1 MKILRKLPVY
11 LFISCMAMSLFM
23 LSGLSVIFASSISAG
38 ASTSTVAPG
47 GSFTVSVSINGG
59 GSGMFYFSGSN
70 ATVSTGSQ
78 YCDGGCSIT
87 ATAGSSGTA
96 TVNISTG
103 APGTAN
109 EVTDQ
114 DGNPMSFSSAVS
126 VSIIAPNNGGNT
138 GGNAGNSGGGNTGNN
153 TPTTPTNPDEKD
165 ETKDSDSSLASLSVS
180 DGELSPAFASAT
192 TSYEVNLP
200 AGTTKLTVDAKA
212 KSAKASVSGTG
223 ALDVKTGENNL
234 EVVCTAENGAS
245 TVYKIKVNVSE
256 KPVAT
261 IKYGKKNLGVLNQS
275 TDVSKLF
282 TETKV
287 TIDGK
292 EVIAWKNE
300 ALKMTLL
307 YMQDE
312 KTGEKNLYI
321 YDEAKKEVTSIY
333 KPFAFAG
340 KNLVMVDIP
349 KELQERKGMKLSTVK
364 LGDVEVNAWV
374 FEDKTF
380 ANYALLYVMDEAGNM
395 VYYQYEKKE
404 NSLQLF
410 SQAAA
415 ITQDSYQTYVEKME
429 GRNQTYL
436 IAICVLS
443 LLSVGLLITT
453 ITLFIKRKNNAKFK
467 KVKIEN
473 EGLSAEAKSLLNKD

>member
-1 MKILRKLPVY
+1 MKKIYKNIIKLCGVIVILISSLMYTIDLKAASVSVY
-11 LFISCMAMSLFM
+11 
-23 LSGLSVIFASSISAG
+23 ASATTIYVGQSA
-38 ASTSTVAPG
+38 TI
-47 GSFTVSVSINGG
+47 TVSVQNGTG
-59 GSGMFYFSGSN
+59 HLTVNGAVQDYDWFEGSSKTY
-70 ATVSTGSQ
+70 TITGSSVGQ
-78 YCDGGCSIT
+78 LKVSVTGVIADSDTAVDMEVSKSIT
-87 ATAGSSGTA
+87 IDVIAKPVSPS
-96 TVNISTG
+96 N
-103 APGTAN
+103 PG
-109 EVTDQ
+109 
-114 DGNPMSFSSAVS
+114 
-126 VSIIAPNNGGNT
+126 NN
-138 GGNAGNSGGGNTGNN
+138 GNSGGGNTGNN
-153 TPTTPTNPDEKD
+153 TPTTSTNPDEKD

-234 EVVCTAENGAS
+234 EVVCTAENGSS

-364 LGDVEVNAWV
+364 LGDVEVTAWV

>member
-1 MKILRKLPVY
+1 MKNIKKSITGLCC
-11 LFISCMAMSLFM
+11 IMALIVTSL
-23 LSGLSVIFASSISAG
+23 IFSADIVAAG
-38 ASTSTVAPG
+38 ASVTASLSTIYVG
-47 GSFTVSVSINGG
+47 QSVTFTVSAQNGAGYLTVSGAAQDYGWFDNSSKSYTVTATSVGQLQVSVNGVIAD
-59 GSGMFYFSGSN
+59 YDTEVDTPVSGS
-70 ATVSTGSQ
+70 
-78 YCDGGCSIT
+78 
-87 ATAGSSGTA
+87 A
-96 TVNISTG
+96 TVNVIAKPVTPSNPGDNGST
-103 APGTAN
+103 
-109 EVTDQ
+109 
-114 DGNPMSFSSAVS
+114 S
-126 VSIIAPNNGGNT
+126 
-138 GGNAGNSGGGNTGNN
+138 GGNTGNT
-153 TPTTPTNPDEKD
+153 TPTTPTNPDEKEEKD

-180 DGELSPAFASAT
+180 VGELSPAFASAT

-261 IKYGKKNLGVLNQS
+261 IKYGKKTLGVLNQS

-364 LGDVEVNAWV
+364 LGDVEVTAWV

-436 IAICVLS
+436 IAICVIS

-453 ITLFIKRKNNAKFK
+453 TTLFIKRKNNTKFK

-473 EGLSAEAKSLLNKD
+473 ESLSAEAKSLLNKD